1 MMINNTLYF
10 EGKTKV
16 NLLSHKRKIGYTS
29 GKCTFPAY
37 ECEAKYR
44 IRDQRSEFLNKANR
58 VNEMLSLAEI
68 KELEFSSPYELSQVT
83 KSKKWRF
90 QDLLL
95 PIQMFRS

>member
-29 GKCTFPAY
+29 GKCPFPAY

-95 PIQMFRS
+95 PIQIFRS